1 MQTLVV
7 LGGTGVVGR
16 RIARLAETRG
26 IAERVVRVSRS
37 GGDDDGSRRADLRDL
52 ASIRAAIAGASVV
65 VNAIGP
71 FTYDPT
77 SLVAACAESGAHYVD
92 IAEVESFRAAVA
104 AQARREV
111 EAGRDF
117 TAVSGASTLPGLVEL
132 LARHLARDTP
142 AVCVRAYLAVGTR
155 NPVSITLLAS
165 MLDPLGRPLPEE
177 GNRAPRAFASLT
189 RKTHESLGSRLYGR
203 YPSGTL
209 GAEVGPLEGGQ
220 SRTLPVEQYFGCDR
234 AVGSLALRGAARVL
248 GHLPPS
254 ATRLVAGAARAL
266 TPLARVFGTSIGTL
280 LVEVVDEGGIALRS
294 IELRA
299 LRDGLDVP
307 ALPAVWAAAAL
318 GNGRRSSHLA
328 DLVSVEEALADLTR
342 HGLEIRY
349 HGRGD
354 AAPAREVD
362 A

>member
-37 GGDDDGSRRADLRDL
+37 GGGDDRSRRADLHDL
-52 ASIRAAIAGASVV
+52 PSIRAAIAGASVV
-65 VNAIGP
+65 VNAVGP

-77 SLVAACAESGAHYVD
+77 SLVAACAASGAHYVD

-104 AQARREV
+104 AQAKREV

-117 TAVSGASTLPGLVEL
+117 TAVSGASTIPGLVEL
-132 LARHLARDTP
+132 FARHLATDTP
-142 AVCVRAYLAVGTR
+142 AARVRAYLAVGTR

-165 MLDPLGRPLPEE
+165 MLEPLGRPLPEE
-177 GNRAPRAFASLT
+177 GSRAPRAFASLT
-189 RKTHESLGSRLYGR
+189 CKRHEALGARLYGR
-203 YPSGTL
+203 YPSGTR
-209 GAEVGPLEGGQ
+209 GAEVGHLEGGLT
-220 SRTLPVEQYFGCDR
+220 RTLPVEQYFGCDR
-234 AVGSLALRGAARVL
+234 AVFNLALWGAARVL
-248 GHLPPS
+248 GHLLPS
-254 ATRLVAGAARAL
+254 TARIVASAARAL
-266 TPLARVFGTSIGTL
+266 TPLARVLGTSTGTL
-280 LVEVVDEGGIALRS
+280 LVEVVDEGGSVLRS

-299 LRDGLDVP
+299 HHEGLDVP
-307 ALPAVWAAAAL
+307 ALPAVWAAAAI
-318 GNGRRSSHLA
+318 GGGRRSSHLA

-349 HGRGD
+349 NGRDG
-354 AAPAREVD
+354 AAPGREVD
-362 A
+362 E

>member
-16 RIARLAETRG
+16 RIARLAEARG

-37 GGDDDGSRRADLRDL
+37 GGDDDRSRRADLREI
-52 ASIRAAIAGASVV
+52 ASIRAAIADASVV
-65 VNAIGP
+65 VNAVGP
-71 FTYDPT
+71 FTYDPAP
-77 SLVAACAESGAHYVD
+77 LVAACAASGAHYVD

-104 AQARREV
+104 AQATREV
-111 EAGRDF
+111 EAGRSF
-117 TAVSGASTLPGLVEL
+117 VAVSGASTLPGLVEL
-132 LARHLARDTP
+132 LARHLAADP
-142 AVCVRAYLAVGTR
+142 AAARVRAYLAVGTR

-177 GNRAPRAFASLT
+177 GSHAPRAFASLT
-189 RKTHESLGSRLYGR
+189 RKAHESLGSRLYGR

-209 GAEVGPLEGGQ
+209 GAEVGPGEGGQ

-234 AVGSLALRGAARVL
+234 AGFNLALQGAARAL

-254 ATRLVAGAARAL
+254 AARLVATAARAF
-266 TPLARVFGTSIGTL
+266 TPLARVLGTSIGTL
-280 LVEVVDEGGIALRS
+280 LVEVVDDGGTVLRS

-299 LRDGLDVP
+299 HHEGLDVP

-318 GNGRRSSHLA
+318 GAGRRSTHLA
-328 DLVSVEEALADLTR
+328 DLVSIEEALADLTR

-349 HGRGD
+349 HGRGG
-354 AAPAREVD
+354 AGPGREVD
-362 A
+362 T

>member
-16 RIARLAETRG
+16 RIARLAEARG

-37 GGDDDGSRRADLRDL
+37 GGDDEGSRRADLRDL
-52 ASIRAAIAGASVV
+52 PSIRAAIADASVV
-65 VNAIGP
+65 VNAVGP

-77 SLVAACAESGAHYVD
+77 ALVAACAESGAHYVD
-92 IAEVESFRAAVA
+92 IAEVQSFRAAVA
-104 AQARREV
+104 AQATREV

-132 LARHLARDTP
+132 LARHLADDTP
-142 AVCVRAYLAVGTR
+142 AVGVRAYLAVGTR

-177 GNRAPRAFASLT
+177 GSHARRAFASLT
-189 RKTHESLGSRLYGR
+189 RKAHESLGSRLYGR

-209 GAEVGPLEGGQ
+209 GAEVRPLEGGL

-234 AVGSLALRGAARVL
+234 AVFTLALGGAARVL
-248 GHLPPS
+248 GHLPP
-254 ATRLVAGAARAL
+254 AAARLVASAARAL
-266 TPLARVFGTSIGTL
+266 TPLAQVVGTSIGTL
-280 LVEVVDEGGIALRS
+280 LVEVVDEGGTILRS

-299 LRDGLDVP
+299 RSEGLDVP
-307 ALPAVWAAAAL
+307 ALPAVWAAAAI
-318 GNGRRSSHLA
+318 GGGRRASHLA
-328 DLVSVEEALADLTR
+328 NLVSAEDALGDLAR
-342 HGLEIRY
+342 HGYEIRH
-349 HGRGD
+349 HGRGG
-354 AAPAREVD
+354 APLGREID
-362 A
+362 T